1 MKDKFLAFLVSKL
14 GGVITPIIAIAIA
27 AVVSKLAMVDPK
39 LAESI
44 DQTSLTGFIVAL
56 ILSLVNYFT
65 NEVNVRGVKRI
76 QALVN
81 TDVDGVAGPVT
92 YTEVRRAIQV
102 PKKRSAKSRKAA
114 CSRKKKR

>member
-1 MKDKFLAFLVSKL
+1 MKDKLLAFLVSKS
-14 GGVITPIIAIAIA
+14 GSVITPFIAMAIA

-44 DQTSLTGFIVAL
+44 DQTSLTGFVVAL
-56 ILSLVNYFT
+56 ILSIINYVT
-65 NEVNVRGVKRI
+65 NEVQVKGVKKI

-92 YTEVRRAIQV
+92 YTEVRRAIAI
-102 PKKRSAKSRKAA
+102 KKPVR
-114 CSRKKKR
+114 RKKK

>member
-1 MKDKFLAFLVSKL
+1 MKDKILAFLVSKS
-14 GGVITPIIAIAIA
+14 GGIITPIIAMAIA

-56 ILSLVNYFT
+56 ILSLVNFFT
-65 NEVNVRGVKRI
+65 NEMQVKGVKKI

-92 YTEVRRAIQV
+92 YTEVRRAIEV
-102 PKKRSAKSRKAA
+102 PKAMKARKPA
-114 CSRKKKR
+114 CSRKKRL